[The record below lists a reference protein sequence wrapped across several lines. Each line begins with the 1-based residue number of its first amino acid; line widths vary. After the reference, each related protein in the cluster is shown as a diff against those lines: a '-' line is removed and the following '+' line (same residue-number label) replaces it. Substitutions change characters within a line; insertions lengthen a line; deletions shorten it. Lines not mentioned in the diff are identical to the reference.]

1 MALEQSGKIGSFV
14 IILGFL
20 SFILAIVAE
29 NKKPAFG
36 TPIQGKGV
44 VICKFPSDPTVL
56 VGSLSVVA
64 LVFTI
69 IGGHVAVFFNYKG
82 KAVSN
87 NVLFGY
93 STLFVFF
100 VIAEIVSTLAFAF
113 LIWTVVTEGLHRS
126 RNVHYDLTTQCPTA
140 KTGMFGGAAFL
151 ALDAAILWLVC
162 LTLTLNVRADHFE
175 DEEVKKGEYGQ
186 VYATELVSQGA

>member
-29 NKKPAFG
+29 NKKPPFG

-64 LVFTI
+64 LV
-69 IGGHVAVFFNYKG
+69 
-82 KAVSN
+82 
-87 NVLFGY
+87 L
-93 STLFVFF
+93 
-100 VIAEIVSTLAFAF
+100 
-113 LIWTVVTEGLHRS
+113 RS
-126 RNVHYDLTTQCPTA
+126 
-140 KTGMFGGAAFL
+140 
-151 ALDAAILWLVC
+151 
-162 LTLTLNVRADHFE
+162 
-175 DEEVKKGEYGQ
+175 
-186 VYATELVSQGA
+186 

>member
-29 NKKPAFG
+29 NKKPPFG

-82 KAVSN
+82 KSVSN

-93 STLFVFF
+93 SALFVFF

-162 LTLTLNVRADHFE
+162 LTLTLNVRADHFK